1 MGLLDG
7 RAAVV
12 TGAARGIGFAIAQSF
27 VAHGAQVVLGDI
39 DRRAAWDAAE
49 KLISEGARAVAMP
62 CDVTA
67 PGDVDALVQRCVDE
81 FGGIDVMVN
90 NAGITRDASMPK
102 MSLEDFTAVVD
113 VHLRGAW
120 LGTRTAAAHMRSQGR
135 GAVIN
140 VSSISGKVG
149 NFGQTNYSAAKAGI
163 VGLTKAAAKELAA
176 KGVRVNAVAP
186 GLIRTAMTE
195 AMPAAAW
202 EAKMA
207 EIPMGRAGEPSEV
220 ADVVTF
226 LASDMAS
233 YLTGIVIEIAGGR
246 HI

>member
-12 TGAARGIGFAIAQSF
+12 TGAARGIGLAIAKSF
-27 VAHGAQVVLGDI
+27 VAQGASVVLGDI
-39 DRRAAWDAAE
+39 DSRAAWDAAE
-49 KLISEGARAVAMP
+49 TLDGRTVAMP

-67 PGDVDALVQRCVDE
+67 PGEVEALVQRCVDD
-81 FGGIDVMVN
+81 FGGVDVMVN
-90 NAGITRDASMPK
+90 NAGITRDSTMPK
-102 MSLEDFTAVVD
+102 MSLDDFTAVID

-120 LGTRTAAAHMRSQGR
+120 LGTRSAAAHMRGQAR
-135 GAVIN
+135 GAIVN

-163 VGLTKAAAKELAA
+163 VGLTKAAAKELAGR
-176 KGVRVNAVAP
+176 GVRVNAVAP
-186 GLIRTAMTE
+186 GLIRTTMTE

>member
-1 MGLLDG
+1 MGLLGG

>member
-12 TGAARGIGFAIAQSF
+12 TGAARGIGFAIAQSS

-90 NAGITRDASMPK
+90 NAGVTRDASMPK

>member
-90 NAGITRDASMPK
+90 NAGVTRDASMPK

>member
-1 MGLLDG
+1 M
-7 RAAVV
+7 V

-27 VAHGAQVVLGDI
+27 TEHGARVVLADI
-39 DRRAAWDAAE
+39 DGDAATAAAE
-49 KLISEGARAVAMP
+49 KLVADGAVAIAQP
-62 CDVTA
+62 CDVTSA
-67 PGDVDALVQRCVDE
+67 SDIAILVQRCVDA
-81 FGGIDVMVN
+81 FDSIDIMVN

-102 MSLEDFTAVVD
+102 MSLDDFTSVID

-120 LGTRTAAAHMRSQGR
+120 LGTRAAGLQMSER
-135 GAVIN
+135 GTGSIVN

-163 VGLTKAAAKELAA
+163 VGLTKAAAKELAR
-176 KGVRVNAVAP
+176 KNVRVNAVAP

-207 EIPMGRAGEPSEV
+207 EIPLRRAGEPSEV
-220 ADVVTF
+220 ADVVSF
-226 LASDMAS
+226 LSSDMAS